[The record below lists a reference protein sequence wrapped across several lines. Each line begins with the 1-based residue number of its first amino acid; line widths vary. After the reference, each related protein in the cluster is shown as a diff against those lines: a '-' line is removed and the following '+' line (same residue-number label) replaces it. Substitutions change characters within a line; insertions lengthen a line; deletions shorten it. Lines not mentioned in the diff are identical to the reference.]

1 MNVTMK
7 NLALRSALT
16 NLLVPQDGNLN
27 TTDFVFL
34 LQYPGDSCIILH
46 MLVWLSLNCVFF

>member
-1 MNVTMK
+1 MNVTVK

-27 TTDFVFL
+27 TADFVFL
-34 LQYPGDSCIILH
+34 LRYPGDSCIILH
-46 MLVWLSLNCVFF
+46 MSI